1 MFAFGAHLSPAGFCV
16 AYLIFIGQNLTTL
29 TNKDPAFFILAAGP
43 ILVALAML
51 RGVHALAP
59 FSLIADA
66 ANICGALQQLT
77 CLLSGEHTC
86 QARPDLGSAS
96 GLCSSHPGHRWG
108 CTPSAL
114 QLDC

>member
-1 MFAFGAHLSPAGFCV
+1 M

-29 TNKDPAFFILAAGP
+29 TNKDPAFFILVAGP

-77 CLLSGEHTC
+77 CWLCATHTC
-86 QARPDLGSAS
+86 QARPALG
-96 GLCSSHPGHRWG
+96 
-108 CTPSAL
+108 
-114 QLDC
+114 